1 MKSQVTLIALIL
13 STCAF
18 AQNSD
23 KFTLLDIQR
32 EFRHKKYSVEVL
44 KKFNTYL
51 LDNKYYNI
59 SEEIPGEII
68 SYTYENE
75 NGSISRVSQFFKIN
89 GEKLDPIKIDPRNEE
104 FDINTIFDEKVAKYA
119 GKNWRFED
127 RAGYSIKKFKNGI
140 YFISTQFYREIDS
153 NIAPSGYLDY
163 TTKDF
168 KKFIPYRIS
177 EDGKNWKL
185 IK

>member
-1 MKSQVTLIALIL
+1 MKRQFTLSALIL

-18 AQNSD
+18 GQISE
-23 KFTLLDIQR
+23 KFTLQDIQQ
-32 EFRHKKYSVEVL
+32 EFKNKRYSPEVL
-44 KKFNTYL
+44 KKFNAYL
-51 LDNKYYNI
+51 LDNKSYTI

-75 NGSISRVSQFFKIN
+75 NGSISRVSQFFKIT
-89 GEKLDPIKIDPRNEE
+89 GEKLIPIKTDPRNEE
-104 FDINTIFDEKVAKYA
+104 LKINKSFDEKVAKYA

-127 RAGYSIKKFKNGI
+127 RSGYSIKKLKNGT
-140 YFISTQFYREIDS
+140 YLISTNFYKEGDS
-153 NIAPSGYLDY
+153 NITPSGYIDY

-177 EDGKNWKL
+177 EDDKNWKL